1 MIDQNCQVYFSDDAT
16 SDAPRT
22 GSPTLIINGRV
33 AVHGVIE
40 GNNQLDSPYTMAS
53 DNPAYFLCGSNDRT
67 DVYLKF
73 CMVPNPQ
80 GSCFGPAQFD
90 CGGNGVLFPNGV
102 YLARDPNAPDGSA
115 SEEGTVSLLVFFTG
129 GALA

>member
-1 MIDQNCQVYFSDDAT
+1 MIDQNCQVYFSDDAQ
-16 SDAPRT
+16 SDAPST

-33 AVHGVIE
+33 TVRGIVECNKPGTDNI
-40 GNNQLDSPYTMAS
+40 S

-67 DVYLKF
+67 DIYLKF
-73 CMVPNPQ
+73 CMNSGTQ
-80 GSCFGPAQFD
+80 NGTFGPAEFD
-90 CGGNGVLFPNGV
+90 CGGNGVLFSNGV

-115 SEEGTVSLLVFFTG
+115 SVEATVSLLVFFTG

>member
-1 MIDQNCQVYFSDDAT
+1 MIDQNCQVYFSDDAQ

-33 AVHGVIE
+33 AVRGIVECNKPASSAI
-40 GNNQLDSPYTMAS
+40 S

-67 DVYLKF
+67 DIYLKF
-73 CMVPNPQ
+73 CMNSGTQ
-80 GSCFGPAQFD
+80 SGTFGPAEFD

-102 YLARDPNAPDGSA
+102 YLARDPNGPDGTA
-115 SEEGTVSLLVFFTG
+115 SQEATVSLLVFFTG